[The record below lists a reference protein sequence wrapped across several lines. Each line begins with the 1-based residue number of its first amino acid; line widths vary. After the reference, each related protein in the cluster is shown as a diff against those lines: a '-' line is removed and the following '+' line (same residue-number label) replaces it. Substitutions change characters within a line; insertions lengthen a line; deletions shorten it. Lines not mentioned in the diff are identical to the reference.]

1 MRESDGQVSGRR
13 PSAGLPDSAS
23 SVGTPRVA
31 PRVANADASFPERI
45 GRYELLLP
53 IGRGGMATVYLAR
66 TRVVES
72 VHREVAL
79 KLMHNA
85 LEAEEGEF
93 AQQLLEEAKLAAR
106 IQHPNVVPVLEFGA
120 SPFGVYLV
128 MEYVRGHTL
137 SGLIRAAK
145 AANATLPLPIAGKI
159 LSDALT
165 GLHAAHELRDENGV
179 SLEVIHRDFSPQN
192 ILVGVDGVSRLT
204 DFGIAKTLARLD
216 ATKTGVIKGKIG
228 YMAPEQALGHT
239 LDRRCDVWAAGV
251 VACELLTGQRLYS
264 GKDQLATLLELAT
277 SKPPRLR
284 TLRPDLPLEVD
295 EIVAEALTTHPEARC
310 NSASEF
316 RRRLLLAWQK
326 IGPIADSPEVGAYVA
341 ELVQDKLRTRDEQAA
356 SVLRLRDEMA
366 TISRDASALAS
377 TKDLTTT
384 GQHLSSELQAARES
398 GRLSG
403 FERTLDAGRA
413 TMGSR
418 PNIEHD
424 IARSRPKFQRTALAL
439 AMLTLAIAA
448 AGMALW
454 SRNSARTNPG
464 PETQARVPPPPT
476 ERSVI
481 PSALPAAT
489 PSPLP
494 ASLTIVSDLPLIGV
508 RLNDRVIAPASPASK
523 LEIGLGPAES
533 SGPLQLEVRALGGQR
548 KVVRLE
554 RAEPRVFVAF
564 GGTETRGPQRAKP
577 ARAKSNPPPGLAP
590 TPYERKE

>member
-1 MRESDGQVSGRR
+1 MREPDGQVSGRR
-13 PSAGLPDSAS
+13 PSAGLPDAAS
-23 SVGTPRVA
+23 SVGTPRAA

-66 TRVVES
+66 MRVVES

-137 SGLIRAAK
+137 SGL
-145 AANATLPLPIAGKI
+145 
-159 LSDALT
+159 
-165 GLHAAHELRDENGV
+165 
-179 SLEVIHRDFSPQN
+179 
-192 ILVGVDGVSRLT
+192 SRLT

-228 YMAPEQALGHT
+228 YMAPEQALGHA

-295 EIVAEALTTHPEARC
+295 EIIAEALATHPEARC

-326 IGPIADSPEVGAYVA
+326 IGSVADSPEVGAYVA
-341 ELVQDKLRTRDEQAA
+341 ELVQDKLHTRDEQAA

-366 TISRDASALAS
+366 IISRDASALAS

-384 GQHLSSELQAARES
+384 DQHLSSEVQAARES
-398 GRLSG
+398 GLLSDL
-403 FERTLDAGRA
+403 ERTLPGGRG

-418 PNIEHD
+418 ADIEHD
-424 IARSRPKFQRTALAL
+424 TARPRPKLHPMALSL
-439 AMLTLAIAA
+439 AVLTLTVAA
-448 AGMALW
+448 AAFALW
-454 SRNSARTNPG
+454 SGNFARTNAI
-464 PETQARVPPPPT
+464 PETHAPAPAPPA
-476 ERSVI
+476 ERSVT
-481 PSALPAAT
+481 PSAPPA
-489 PSPLP
+489 L
-494 ASLTIVSDLPLIGV
+494 LTIVSDLPLIGV

-533 SGPLQLEVRALGGQR
+533 SGPLLLEVRALGGQR

-564 GGTETRGPQRAKP
+564 GGAETHGQTRAKPARAKP
-577 ARAKSNPPPGLAP
+577 ARAKSSPDPPGLAP

>member
-1 MRESDGQVSGRR
+1 MRESD
-13 PSAGLPDSAS
+13 AAS
-23 SVGTPRVA
+23 SLGTHLAA
-31 PRVANADASFPERI
+31 PRAANADASFPERI

-66 TRVVES
+66 MRVVES

-179 SLEVIHRDFSPQN
+179 PLEVIHRDFSPQN

-228 YMAPEQALGHT
+228 YMAPEQALGHV

-403 FERTLDAGRA
+403 FERTLPAGRA

-418 PNIEHD
+418 ATIEHD
-424 IARSRPKFQRTALAL
+424 IARPRRLHPMALGLAL
-439 AMLTLAIAA
+439 LTLAISAA
-448 AGMALW
+448 AVALW
-454 SRNSARTNPG
+454 RGNAARTDPG
-464 PETQARVPPPPT
+464 PEPHAPAPPA
-476 ERSVI
+476 ERSVA
-481 PSALPAAT
+481 PSALPAVNPTA
-489 PSPLP
+489 PP

-508 RLNDRVIAPASPASK
+508 RVNDRVIAPASPASK
-523 LEIGLGPAES
+523 LEIGLGAAES
-533 SGPLQLEVRALGGQR
+533 NGPLLLEVRALGGQR

-564 GGTETRGPQRAKP
+564 GAAEPREQRRAKP
-577 ARAKSNPPPGLAP
+577 ARAKSNPDPPGLAP
-590 TPYERKE
+590 TPYEKKE

>member
-1 MRESDGQVSGRR
+1 MRE
-13 PSAGLPDSAS
+13 PDAAS
-23 SVGTPRVA
+23 PLGTPRGVPHA
-31 PRVANADASFPERI
+31 ANADASFPERI

-66 TRVVES
+66 MRVVES

-179 SLEVIHRDFSPQN
+179 PLEVIHRDFSPQN

-295 EIVAEALTTHPEARC
+295 EIIAEALTTHPEARC

-384 GQHLSSELQAARES
+384 GQHLSGELQAAREN

-403 FERTLDAGRA
+403 LEPALPAGRA

-418 PNIEHD
+418 ANIGHE
-424 IARSRPKFQRTALAL
+424 IARPRPKLHPMALGLAL
-439 AMLTLAIAA
+439 LTLTIAA
-448 AGMALW
+448 AAIALW
-454 SRNSARTNPG
+454 SGNFARTNPG
-464 PETQARVPPPPT
+464 AETQAPPA
-476 ERSVI
+476 SVTSSALPAVT
-481 PSALPAAT
+481 PSALPAVT
-489 PSPLP
+489 PSALP

-508 RLNDRVIAPASPASK
+508 RLNDRVIAPASPASE
-523 LEIGLGPAES
+523 LEIGLSPAES
-533 SGPLQLEVRALGGQR
+533 SGPLLLEVRALGGQR

-564 GGTETRGPQRAKP
+564 GGAEIRGQTRAKP
-577 ARAKSNPPPGLAP
+577 ARAKSKPDPPGLAP
-590 TPYERKE
+590 TPYQRKE

>member
-1 MRESDGQVSGRR
+1 MRE
-13 PSAGLPDSAS
+13 PNAAS
-23 SVGTPRVA
+23 SLGTPGAASRIA
-31 PRVANADASFPERI
+31 IADASFPERV

-66 TRVVES
+66 VRVVES

-106 IQHPNVVPVLEFGA
+106 IHHPNVVPVLEFGA

-165 GLHAAHELRDENGV
+165 GLHAAHELRDEKGV
-179 SLEVIHRDFSPQN
+179 PLGVIHRDFSPQN

-216 ATKTGVIKGKIG
+216 ATTTGVIKGKIG
-228 YMAPEQALGHT
+228 YMAPEQALGHA

-295 EIVAEALTTHPEARC
+295 EIIAEALATHPEARC
-310 NSASEF
+310 SSASEF
-316 RRRLLLAWQK
+316 RQRLLLAWQK
-326 IGPIADSPEVGAYVA
+326 IGSVADSPEVGAYVA

-366 TISRDASALAS
+366 TISRDATALAS
-377 TKDLTTT
+377 TRDLTTT
-384 GQHLSSELQAARES
+384 EKHLSSEVPAARES
-398 GRLSG
+398 GRLSDL
-403 FERTLDAGRA
+403 ERTLPSGPG

-418 PNIEHD
+418 AHIEHD
-424 IARSRPKFQRTALAL
+424 TAHPRPKLHPMALSL
-439 AMLTLAIAA
+439 AALTLTIAA
-448 AGMALW
+448 AAFALW
-454 SRNSARTNPG
+454 SGNFARRNATPEARAP
-464 PETQARVPPPPT
+464 VPAPPA
-476 ERSVI
+476 ERS
-481 PSALPAAT
+481 AT
-489 PSPLP
+489 PTAPP
-494 ASLTIVSDLPLIGV
+494 ALLTIVSDLPLIGV

-523 LEIGLGPAES
+523 LEIGLDPAES
-533 SGPLQLEVRALGGQR
+533 SGPLLLEVRALGGQR

-564 GGTETRGPQRAKP
+564 GGAETRGQTRPKPARTKP
-577 ARAKSNPPPGLAP
+577 ARAKSNADPPGLAP